1 MIISQLPVSSW
12 HSMFKDNTY
21 ADACME
27 RLIHGAYR
35 LEFNGNNM
43 RKAKEDS

>member
-1 MIISQLPVSSW
+1 
-12 HSMFKDNTY
+12 
-21 ADACME
+21 ME